1 MGGMRDCAKEWN
13 ECAAICKF
21 LAEHDCDVSKETREL
36 LEIRLLFIIE
46 GLRRL
51 DNPPQ
56 PF

>member
-1 MGGMRDCAKEWN
+1 MKDYAKEWG
-13 ECAAICKF
+13 ECAVICRF
-21 LAEHDCDVSKETREL
+21 LAEHDSDLSKETREL